1 MKSPASFF
9 EEGLKLI
16 SFCPLCQAKQNAM
29 EAKVIEQSGESHLI
43 HMHCI
48 QCQMAILALVT
59 VTPAGLSSVGMV
71 TDLSEADA
79 RQFRLAE
86 PVDVDETM
94 ELYALVKDRTRLQ
107 RALTEPGGLV

>member
-43 HMHCI
+43 HMHCV

-71 TDLSEADA
+71 TDLSIADA
-79 RQFRLAE
+79 QQFRLAE
-86 PVDVDETM
+86 PVDIDETM

-107 RALTEPGGLV
+107 QALTE